1 MGNQQ
6 KRTEV
11 PSIEDTVKHS
21 IMKTTVDIVLLPFYV
36 LIVIVGVLG
45 NALFIIVVR
54 KHRSMYTTTNY
65 LLTNVAVSDIISLV
79 FCVPGIALRFFE
91 HPSGSLGSFLCKFIT
106 MHHVAGI
113 ALLVSGLTLTLISA
127 ERYNALLQPAMRLH
141 LKLEKRRVVIAICLI
156 WGFAIAFVL
165 PLFIEQ
171 KYVDEVQ
178 DCHMDWKISVS
189 RVYWAL
195 LATIVGVSLSMMSF
209 CYFQIVKAV
218 YFQNILPPNCSSS
231 EQDIKDKQKIIT
243 ILITVTVLFFVCF
256 LPFIIISAINIS
268 TESISYKLSYF
279 LVYTSCC
286 VNPVVYIFQSAKY
299 RAGLKVLWRGS
310 PAQRRQRSL
319 ES

>member
-1 MGNQQ
+1 
-6 KRTEV
+6 
-11 PSIEDTVKHS
+11 
-21 IMKTTVDIVLLPFYV
+21 MKTTVDIVLLPFYV
-36 LIVIVGVLG
+36 LIVIAGVLG

-171 KYVDEVQ
+171 KYVDEVEA
-178 DCHMDWKISVS
+178 CHMDWNNSVS
-189 RVYWAL
+189 RVYWTL

-209 CYFQIVKAV
+209 CYFQIVKAL
-218 YFQNILPPNCSSS
+218 YFQNILPANCSSS

-268 TESISYKLSYF
+268 TESVSYKLSYF

-299 RAGLKVLWRGS
+299 RTGLKDLWRGS

>member
-1 MGNQQ
+1 M
-6 KRTEV
+6 T
-11 PSIEDTVKHS
+11 
-21 IMKTTVDIVLLPFYV
+21 TTVDIVLLPFYV
-36 LIVIVGVLG
+36 LIVIAGVLG

-79 FCVPGIALRFFE
+79 FCMPGIALRFFE
-91 HPSGSLGSFLCKFIT
+91 HPSGNLGSFLCKFIT

-127 ERYNALLQPAMRLH
+127 ERYNALLQPAMRLN

-156 WGFAIAFVL
+156 WGFSIAVVL

-171 KYVDEVQ
+171 KYVDEVE
-178 DCHMDWKISVS
+178 DCHMDWKNRIS

-209 CYFQIVKAV
+209 CYFQIVKAF

-299 RAGLKVLWRGS
+299 RAGLKDLWRGS
-310 PAQRRQRSL
+310 RAQRRQRSL